1 MLLSVLIPAH
11 NEVDCIHDTV
21 AALCTALDAERIPHE
36 VLVVNDHSSDGT
48 DRALAALAA
57 EFPQVRWVTNLGP
70 GGFGFAIR
78 CGLENFR
85 GDAVAI
91 VMADASDDPADVVT
105 YYRMLEQGYECVFG
119 SRFTRRSQ
127 VVDYPPHKL
136 FLNRLANWF
145 IKVLFGLPL
154 NDTTNAFKA
163 YRREVIDGLQPLLA
177 CHFNLTVELPLK
189 AITRGYSYA
198 VVPINWYNR
207 TTGFS
212 KLKIKEM
219 GGRYLFIVLYVY
231 LEKLLENAR
240 HVEFQIMG
248 DEHGNVIH
256 LGERECSIQR
266 RHQKLIEEAPSPA
279 LYDGLR
285 ERMGQMAVAAARS
298 VNYTNA
304 GTVEFLLDHEGHFY
318 FLEMNTRLQVEHPV
332 TEMVTGVDI
341 VKEQLRIAAGRKL
354 RYRQEDITLN
364 GWALECRI
372 TAEDP
377 YNNFLPSTGT
387 IVAAKEPTG
396 PGVRVESGIYE
407 GFEVSLYYDPMVAKL
422 VAWGETRAEA
432 ILRMRRALDEYRI
445 IGVKTSIPFHRQVMD
460 STSFIGGQF
469 DTGFIENRF
478 HMIGA
483 DETKHGET
491 AAIVATMLAH
501 QRRQQAFAM
510 IEVEAGGDWRISGRQ
525 RAVNRW

>member
-1 MLLSVLIPAH
+1 MFNKVLVANRGEIAVRVLRGCH
-11 NEVDCIHDTV
+11 ERGLRTV
-21 AALCTALDAERIPHE
+21 AVYSDVDRTALHVRYADEAYNIGPAPARESYLRIDRILDVARKSGAQAIHPGYGFLAENADFAQACLDSGFVFIGPTPQAIRAMGDKVVAKRSVRAAGVP
-36 VLVVNDHSSDGT
+36 LVPGT
-48 DRALAALAA
+48 D
-57 EFPQVRWVTNLGP
+57 
-70 GGFGFAIR
+70 
-78 CGLENFR
+78 
-85 GDAVAI
+85 
-91 VMADASDDPADVVT
+91 SD
-105 YYRMLEQGYECVFG
+105 
-119 SRFTRRSQ
+119 
-127 VVDYPPHKL
+127 K
-136 FLNRLANWF
+136 
-145 IKVLFGLPL
+145 
-154 NDTTNAFKA
+154 DTTNADLIAAAPSVGFPLLVKA
-163 YRREVIDGLQPLLA
+163 AAGGGGKGMRAVRRAEDLPDAIAAARREAKNAFGDD
-177 CHFNLTVELPLK
+177 
-189 AITRGYSYA
+189 R
-198 VVPINWYNR
+198 
-207 TTGFS
+207 
-212 KLKIKEM
+212 
-219 GGRYLFIVLYVY
+219 VY